1 MLRRTYGSVKSQL
14 ARVAGSTG
22 MNTSDARLLDYVN
35 IAIEEVMNEHDFP
48 SVIDRLRFCLSPCKR
63 TFVLPSDYD
72 RMLMCTV
79 DGVPAQMQSPWFEFV
94 GYGLD
99 LLNSYASV
107 PGGWD
112 SIDRFEGVLDREDAA
127 GFNEIPCDGGP
138 WYIRVMGT
146 KGERVSGER
155 PVINIQGYD
164 YENNWIRTSDG
175 AGGYKDGIDVPINGD
190 SAPFWVQVPQSLRY
204 LTATI
209 KPVTKGN
216 VLLYVSNAD
225 NSEQRYIGQYA
236 PNDTTPFYRQ
246 YSIPALRR
254 FYGNDD
260 HHVTIL
266 ARCRK
271 RFVPVTKD
279 ADFLLI
285 SNLPALQSMVQACY
299 YRDAKDQDSYLQ
311 YKTIAVDILKKEAK
325 AYIGLQR
332 MKPFMTV
339 SEGPGV
345 RQDGVFIL

>member
-1 MLRRTYGSVKSQL
+1 MLRRIYSDLKPHL

-22 MNTSDARLLDYVN
+22 MNTSDPRLMAYVN
-35 IAIEEVMNEHDFP
+35 IAIEELISEFDWP
-48 SVIDRLRFCLSPCKR
+48 SVIDRLRFKLSPCKT

-99 LLNSYASV
+99 LLNSYSSV
-107 PGGWD
+107 PGGFD
-112 SIDRFEGVLDREDAA
+112 AIERFEGVLDKEDAA
-127 GFNEIPCDGGP
+127 GFEEIPAGGP

-146 KGERVSGER
+146 KDELVDDVR

-164 YENNWIRTSDG
+164 AENNFIRTSDG
-175 AGGYKDGIDVPINGD
+175 AGGFKDGIDVEINGD
-190 SAPFWVQVPQSLRY
+190 TVPFWTQTNQSLRY

-209 KPVTKGN
+209 KPVTKGY
-216 VLLYVSNAD
+216 VLLYVANAD
-225 NSEQRYIGQYA
+225 NSIVHYIGQYA

-246 YSIPALRR
+246 YSIPVLRR
-254 FYGNDD
+254 FFNSN
-260 HHVTIL
+260 HCTTIL

-271 RFVPVTKD
+271 RFVPITKD

-299 YRDAKDQDSYLQ
+299 YRDAHDEDSYLR

-339 SEGPGV
+339 GEGPGV
-345 RQDGVFIL
+345 RQDGVYIL

>member
-1 MLRRTYGSVKSQL
+1 MLRRTFGALKLPLS
-14 ARVAGSTG
+14 RVTGSTG
-22 MNTSDARLLDYVN
+22 MSTEDVRLKEYVN
-35 IAIEEVMNEHDFP
+35 IAIEELISEFDFP
-48 SVIDRLRFCLSPCKR
+48 WVIDRLRFCLTPCKT

-72 RMLMCTV
+72 RMLMCTI

-99 LLNSYASV
+99 LLNAYSNV
-107 PGGWD
+107 PGGFD
-112 SIDRFEGVLDREDAA
+112 SIERFEGVLDKEDAA
-127 GFNEIPCDGGP
+127 GFNEIPACDGP
-138 WYIRVMGT
+138 WYIRVYGT
-146 KGERVSGER
+146 KDERVGGVR

-175 AGGYKDGIDVPINGD
+175 AGGFKDGIDVPINGD

-204 LTATI
+204 LTATT

-216 VLLYVSNAD
+216 VLLFVSNGA
-225 NSEQRYIGQYA
+225 NTVQHYIGQYA

-246 YSIPALRR
+246 YSVPALRR
-254 FYGNDD
+254 FLRPNC
-260 HHVTIL
+260 HTTIL

-271 RFVPVTKD
+271 RFVPITKD

-345 RQDGVFIL
+345 RQDGVYIL